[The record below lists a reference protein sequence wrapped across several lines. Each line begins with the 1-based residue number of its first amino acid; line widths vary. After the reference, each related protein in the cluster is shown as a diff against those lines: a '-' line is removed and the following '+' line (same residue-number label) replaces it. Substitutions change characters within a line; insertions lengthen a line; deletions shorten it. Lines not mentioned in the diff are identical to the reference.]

1 MATITGVKTFIVV
14 APAPEI
20 GKIGNST
27 VVEHSPHNPKIKGT
41 NSAGGTRGKGL
52 YYKNSDCRNYCRI
65 IIRLSVCHFHSLP
78 P

>member
-1 MATITGVKTFIVV
+1 MGGKTFIVQ
-14 APAPEI
+14 AAGTEI
-20 GKIGNST
+20 RKIGNST
-27 VVEHSPHNPKIKGT
+27 VVEHPPHDPKIKGL
-41 NSAGGTRGKGL
+41 NSARGTRGTGL